1 MLRRRK
7 KVVMTMTDVTTQD
20 RAKRGNGAKPKR
32 DRERMVADDV
42 VTPNSLATHLGC
54 TRQNIARLTA
64 EAVLVQ
70 RSDGNY
76 DQTANRLRLFKHL
89 RENHR
94 HTARSKADAEHI
106 AVKTKML
113 QSRLDEREG
122 RLIAAEE
129 ATHRM
134 MTLYGTFITGL
145 SSFPAKIGGRDLG
158 LRRAVDKAVFDL
170 RTEIGTALHKLADAD
185 HENAN
190 GEIIE

>member
-1 MLRRRK
+1 
-7 KVVMTMTDVTTQD
+7 MTDATTQD
-20 RAKRGNGAKPKR
+20 RATKPKRQPKR

-94 HTARSKADAEHI
+94 HTPRSQADAEHL

-113 QSRLDEREG
+113 QSKLDEREG

-129 ATHRM
+129 AAHRM
-134 MTLYGTFITGL
+134 MMLHGTFITGL
-145 SSFPAKIGGRDLG
+145 SSFAIKIGGNDLG
-158 LRRAVDKAVFDL
+158 LRRVVDRAVFDL
-170 RTEIGTALHKLADAD
+170 RTEIAGALNKLADAD

-190 GEIIE
+190 GEIER